1 MAKAKG
7 HRANKPN
14 DSFGTINN
22 TGLYRGSYR
31 DDVYKDED
39 EDGVEAAENTEQMD
53 PSTEAT
59 PEETGFSQKATNN
72 DDVDYKKRYDD
83 LKRHYDAK
91 LSEWKDEKAEL
102 ASQGETSPELDAL
115 TRLKAPKS
123 LEELEQ
129 FKQDYPDVYGIVE
142 TVSAL
147 KADSQL
153 GELRSEV
160 EQLRQREQDMEVQK
174 AYQELL
180 RYHEDFDEL
189 RNDEKFLAWLDE
201 QPQSM
206 SDGIYKNNTDAK
218 WAARVIDLYKADTGL
233 SKKKRG
239 RPPASAADSV
249 TKRQSKEVNVNGDGG
264 QRMWKASE
272 IGRMKPHEF
281 EANEAELDKARAEG
295 RIDYNA

>member
-22 TGLYRGSYR
+22 SSLYRGNYR
-31 DDVYKDED
+31 DDVYNDDE
-39 EDGVEAAENTEQMD
+39 EEPVTEMEAQSD
-53 PSTEAT
+53 PSQEEAT
-59 PEETGFSQKATNN
+59 PDGFSRKSKQ

-91 LSEWKDEKAEL
+91 VSEWKEEKKDL
-102 ASQGETSPELDAL
+102 AAQGESSPQLDAL

-129 FKQDYPDVYGIVE
+129 FKQQYPDVYGVVE
-142 TVSAL
+142 TISAL
-147 KADSQL
+147 RADSTVE
-153 GELRSEV
+153 ELRNEV
-160 EQLRQREQDMEVQK
+160 NRLREREQDMEVQK

-180 RYHEDFDEL
+180 RYHEDFDDL
-189 RNDEKFLAWLDE
+189 RNDDKFLAWLDE
-201 QPQSM
+201 QPSTL

-218 WAARVIDLYKADTGL
+218 WAARVIDLYKADSGL
-233 SKKKRG
+233 SKNKG
-239 RPPASAADSV
+239 STNASAAETV
-249 TKRQSKEVNVNGDGG
+249 TKRVAKDVNTKGTGG
-264 QRMWKASE
+264 QRIWKASE

-281 EANEAELDKARAEG
+281 EANEAELDAARAEG
-295 RIDYNA
+295 RIDFNA

>member
-22 TGLYRGSYR
+22 SNLYRGAYKE
-31 DDVYKDED
+31 DVYKDDED
-39 EDGVEAAENTEQMD
+39 EAVLADQETTD
-53 PSTEAT
+53 PSEEAT
-59 PEETGFSQKATNN
+59 QDSGFTAKSKT

-91 LSEWKDEKAEL
+91 LAEWKDEKEEL
-102 ASQGETSPELDAL
+102 ASQGMESPELDVL

-123 LEELEQ
+123 MEELEQ
-129 FKQDYPDVYGIVE
+129 FKAEYPDVYGIVE

-147 KADSQL
+147 QADNTTA
-153 GELRSEV
+153 ELRNEG
-160 EQLRQREQDMEVQK
+160 ERLREREQDMEVQK

-189 RNDEKFLAWLDE
+189 RNDDKFLGWLDE
-201 QPQSM
+201 QPATL

-218 WAARVIDLYKADTGL
+218 MAARVIDLYKADVGL
-233 SKKKRG
+233 TKKTRSKSK
-239 RPPASAADSV
+239 ASAADSV
-249 TKRQSKEVNVNGDGG
+249 TTRKSREVNVEANGGEKI
-264 QRMWKASE
+264 WKASE
-272 IGRMKPHEF
+272 IGRLKPHEF
-281 EANEAELDKARAEG
+281 EAIEAELDKAKAEG
-295 RIDYNA
+295 RIDLNN